1 MLLSKRLMTVKS
13 CPRKAGCVKNQAQS
27 LIIKAALNTKEV
39 DSWLHQDPN
48 QKPSFPFFKPS
59 CAAPLAKKKN
69 HEILY
74 LDRGDGEAE
83 DHHQRNM

>member
-48 QKPSFPFFKPS
+48 QKPSSLFFKPS
-59 CAAPLAKKKN
+59 CAAPLAKKNMRSCISIVEMVKLKN
-69 HEILY
+69 
-74 LDRGDGEAE
+74 
-83 DHHQRNM
+83 QRNM